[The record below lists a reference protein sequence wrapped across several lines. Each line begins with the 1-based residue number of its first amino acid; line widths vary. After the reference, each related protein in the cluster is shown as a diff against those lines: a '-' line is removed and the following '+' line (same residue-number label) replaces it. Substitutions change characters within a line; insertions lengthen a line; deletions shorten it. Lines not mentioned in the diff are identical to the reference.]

1 MKDLLRRALNSSD
14 PILSSSAASF
24 FAYLYIKQG
33 EQKLEVKECILKSA
47 KHAEAIMSTTAS
59 LMQNKINRPKCRE
72 IMLDILARPNIDA
85 GNFHIPFTRIF
96 EQLNEVKEEDIAWI
110 TAFSESPLLS
120 DAAEEFYDFL
130 QNVDLIGLTDMVFRC
145 VSTIITEKKNPSPGS
160 DIWKIDIV
168 LDHTAK
174 LVALLYKQSL
184 GIRDQSLEEKCLDAW
199 DELFILGSNS
209 VEKLT
214 SELYEVI

>member
-1 MKDLLRRALNSSD
+1 
-14 PILSSSAASF
+14 
-24 FAYLYIKQG
+24 
-33 EQKLEVKECILKSA
+33 
-47 KHAEAIMSTTAS
+47 
-59 LMQNKINRPKCRE
+59 
-72 IMLDILARPNIDA
+72 MLDILARPNIDA

-96 EQLNEVKEEDIAWI
+96 EQLNEVEEEDLAWI